1 MKREKLRAQV
11 KSRFYYYFWGLAT
24 LSVVL
29 GQIYVGAGYRYMAE
43 SVNTLT
49 YGLSRALRR

>member
-1 MKREKLRAQV
+1 MKTKLTKQV
-11 KSRFYYYFWGLAT
+11 KSRFYYYFWGICT

-43 SVNTLT
+43 GVNDLT
-49 YGLSRALRR
+49 WGLEKALRY